1 MAKQS
6 FRKKLNED
14 GIIVAVGAHNGLG
27 AILAQRTG
35 LDAIWAS
42 SFEISA
48 SHGYPDA
55 SILSMTD
62 YLNAARNMAEV
73 VDIPIIADCDNG
85 YGNAINVMRTVRAF
99 ESAGIAGI
107 SIEDN
112 VFPKRCSLYSGV
124 NRSIESI
131 EEFTG
136 KIKAAKDAQRT
147 SDFVVIARTEAAIQG
162 LPVEE
167 VCERARKYHQAGA
180 DMLFIHSKA
189 PDTKQLK
196 SIMDNLDFK
205 AHHVCVPT
213 IYKYATVEELEKL
226 GFKMVIFANFAIR
239 SAIRAMTT
247 AFSILKEKKYAQSVD
262 HLVASLEEVQDIV
275 SVKEMKENE
284 KKYLPS
290 AGKEYQFDA
299 K

>member
-1 MAKQS
+1 MNMTKHN
-6 FRKKLNED
+6 FREKLNKD

-27 AILAQRTG
+27 AILAQKAG
-35 LDAIWAS
+35 FDCAWAS
-42 SFEISA
+42 SFEIST

-62 YLNAARNMAEV
+62 YLNAARNMAEI

-85 YGNAINVMRTVRAF
+85 YGNAINVMRTVKAF

-112 VFPKRCSLYSGV
+112 VFPKRCSLYSGFD
-124 NRSIESI
+124 RSIESI

-162 LPVEE
+162 LPTEE
-167 VCERARKYHQAGA
+167 ICERAEKYHEAGA

-189 PDTKQLK
+189 KDTNELEN
-196 SIMDNLDFK
+196 ILNNLSFK

-213 IYKYATVEELEKL
+213 IYKHATVDELEKL

-247 AFSILKEKKYAQSVD
+247 AFSILKKERYAQSVD
-262 HLVASLEEVQDIV
+262 HLVADLDEVAEIV
-275 SVKEMKENE
+275 GVPEMKANE
-284 KKYLPS
+284 KLYL
-290 AGKEYQFDA
+290 KN